1 MDATEWLWLASLPS
15 RTAVSQRSATYAL
28 RDQSAATSSRSYA
41 AQLGN
46 TSRHPWLA
54 AVELRALLSA
64 EAWSA
69 ANVRPNWP
77 VGITAWRRLLM
88 AGEFPSA
95 VRAAICR

>member
-1 MDATEWLWLASLPS
+1 MDPTEWLSLASLPS

-28 RDQSAATSSRSYA
+28 RDQSAATSSRSNV

-54 AVELRALLSA
+54 AVEIELLSA

-69 ANVRPNWP
+69 AKRSAQLA
-77 VGITAWRRLLM
+77 VGTTAWRRLLM

-95 VRAAICR
+95 VRAAICRR